1 MTPEE
6 LKSIGAK
13 CVIYL
18 ETLLDQK
25 IETWYVTEFL
35 IHTDFVMSIRVTG
48 FTVREENDFSYYDYV
63 FNLQDYASTLMKVTR
78 LIAISKDE
86 NIFSCH

>member
-1 MTPEE
+1 
-6 LKSIGAK
+6 
-13 CVIYL
+13 
-18 ETLLDQK
+18 
-25 IETWYVTEFL
+25 
-35 IHTDFVMSIRVTG
+35 MSIRVTG
-48 FTVREENDFSYYDYV
+48 FTVRGDDDFSYYDYV